1 MKQLILFT
9 AALFITISHFFS
21 QTTVTYN
28 FTGGVQNF
36 VVPPCVTSLS
46 VTVAGADG
54 GGALGGNGAIVTSTF
69 AVTPG
74 QTIGMIV
81 GGSGGSPGG
90 GYNGGGSGYAST
102 DGNTSYNSSSGG
114 GATNLTINGVNYII
128 AAGGGGA
135 GGGSGIV
142 AGGAGGCATG
152 VTGSSTFGGGA
163 TGGTQV
169 SGGIGG
175 TPWAATPPGGQNG
188 SLGQGGNG
196 GLWQTAS
203 GGGGGGGYYGG
214 GGGGND
220 GCCTGA
226 NGGGGGGGGSSLVP
240 AGAGCTQGSNN
251 GPGYVTITYTTAT
264 VVPTFT
270 QLGPYCQC
278 AAPGVLPTTS
288 LNGISGTWSPATIS
302 TATAGTT
309 TYTFTPNPGQCGTPT
324 TMNITVNPV
333 SVTMPANGAATVACP
348 ANTNTAPTPPTVI
361 DNCGR
366 TLTVSA
372 PVISAIPACAGTRTY
387 TYTYTNACGTTYPWT
402 YTYTVSPPIVT
413 MPANGAA
420 TVACPANTNTAPTT
434 PTVLDNCGRTL
445 TVSAPVIS
453 AIPTC
458 TGTRTYTYTYTACN
472 GATFPWTFTYTVSPP
487 IVTMPANGAAT
498 VACPANTNTAPT
510 PPTVL
515 DNCGRTLTVSAPVI
529 SAIPTCAGT
538 RTYSYTYTACNGT
551 TFPWTFTYTVSPPIV
566 TMPANGAATVA
577 CPANTNTAPTPP
589 TVLDNC
595 GRTLTVSAPV
605 ISAIPTC
612 AGTRTYTYTYT
623 ACNGTTFPW
632 TFTYTVSP
640 PVVTMPA
647 NGATTVACPTNTDTA
662 PTPPTVL
669 DNCGRTLTVSAPV
682 ISAIPT
688 CAGTRTYTYTY
699 TACNGT
705 TFPWTFTYTVSP
717 PIVTMPANGIATVAC
732 PTNTDTA
739 PTPPT
744 VLDNCGRTLTVSAPV
759 ISAIPACAGTRTYT
773 YTYTACNGT
782 TFPWT
787 YTYTVSPP
795 APVTMPANGA
805 STVACASAATAPT
818 APTVT
823 DNCGRTLT
831 VSAPVISPDP
841 ACAGTKTYTYT
852 YSDCAGVTYTW
863 VYTYTISAPVVVM
876 PANGSSTVACP
887 TAATAPTAPTVTD
900 NCGRTLTVSAPVVSP
915 DPACAGTKTYTY
927 TYSDCAGVTYT
938 WMYTY
943 TISAPVVVMPANGS
957 STVACPTA
965 ATAPTAPTVTDNCGR
980 TLTVSAP
987 VVSPDPACT
996 GTKTYTYTYSDCAGV
1011 TYSWVYTYTI
1021 SAPVVVMP
1029 ANGSSTVVCPTA
1041 ATAPTAP
1048 TVTDNCGRT
1057 LTVSAPVISPD
1068 PACAGTKTYTYTYT
1082 DCAGVTYSWVYTY
1095 TISAPVVV
1103 MPANGVSTVSC
1114 TDQFIVPTAPAV
1126 VDNCG
1131 RNLTVSAPVISPDPP
1146 CGGTKTYTY
1155 TFTDCSGTNYTW
1167 VYTYTYIDNIPPT
1180 ASNPADISVPGGPA
1194 PAPDPLVVTDE
1205 ADNCGTPTV
1214 AWVND
1219 LSDGGSCPETIIRTY
1234 SVTDACGN
1242 QILVTQTVTIGD
1254 PINPTASNPDPIT
1267 VECIGDVP
1275 APNPA
1280 VVIDAADNSGAPI
1293 VTWESD
1299 VSDNNTCPET
1309 ITRTYRV
1316 TDPCANFIFVTQT
1329 ITIQDITAPVFAAP
1343 PAAIT
1348 VACAADVPAM
1358 INLGYTDNCD
1368 PAGSVTGTD
1377 VSDGNTCPETITR
1390 TWTYSDACGNPAT
1403 TSQIITV
1410 HDLVAPV
1417 FAAPPAA
1424 ITVACT
1430 ADVPAMINLGYTDNC
1445 DPAGT
1450 VTGTDVSDGNTCP
1463 ETITRTWTYTDACG
1477 NVATTSQTITVH
1489 DLVAPVFAA
1498 APAAITVECL
1508 ADVPAMTNLGYTDNC
1523 DPAGSVTGTDGALIG
1538 GACGGTITRTWSVTD
1553 ACGNTSTTTQTI
1565 TVDDT
1570 TPPTASN
1577 PATTTVPGG
1586 PAPAVDPAV
1595 VIDEADNC
1603 TATPVVAFVSE
1614 STDGA
1619 ACPETITRIYSV
1631 TDDCGNTINV
1641 THTILITDPIDPTA
1655 SNPLPITVECI
1666 GDVPAPDPTVVTDE
1680 ADNNGIPVVTWES
1693 DVSDNNTCPE
1703 TITRTYRVTDVCSN
1717 FIFVTQTITVNDI
1730 TAPVGIAPDPIT
1742 VECITEVPAANTALV
1757 TGVSDNCT
1765 AAPLVAFVSDVSN
1778 GATCPE
1784 VITRTYSITDDCGN
1798 STNVTQLITID
1809 DTTPPVGTAPA
1820 AITVEC
1826 IGDVPAANIATV
1838 TGVSDNCTAAPVVA
1852 FVDDVSDGATCPQ
1865 VITRTYSITDNCGN
1879 VTTVT
1884 QTITVDDTTPP
1895 TASNPAT
1902 TTVPGGPAPA
1912 VDPAVVID
1920 EADNC
1925 TAAPIVAFV
1934 SESSDG
1940 QPCPET
1946 ITRIYSVTDDC
1957 GNTINVT
1964 HTILIT
1970 DPIDPTAS
1978 NPLPITVECI
1988 GDVPAPDPTV
1998 VTDEA
2003 DNNGIPVVTWESD
2016 VSDNNTCPETIT
2028 RTYRV
2033 TDVCS
2038 NFIFVTQTITVN
2050 DITAPVGVAPDPI
2063 TVECITEVP
2072 AANTALVTGVSDNCT
2087 AAPLVE
2093 FVSDVSNG
2101 ATCPEVITRTYS
2113 ITDDCG
2119 NSTNVTQLITI
2130 DDTTPPVGTAPAAIT
2145 VECIGDVPAA
2155 NIATVTGVSDNCTA
2169 APVVAFVDDVSDGA
2183 TCPQVIT
2190 RTYSITDNCGNV
2202 TTVTQTITVDDT
2214 TPPTASNPATTTVP
2228 GGPAPAVDP
2237 AVVIDEADN
2246 CTAAP
2251 IVAFVSES
2259 SDGQPCPETITRIY
2273 SVTDDCGNTI
2283 NVTHTILITDPID
2296 PTASNP
2302 LPITV
2307 ECIGDVP
2314 APDPTVVTDEAD
2326 NNGIPVVTW
2335 ESDVSDN
2342 NTCPETITR
2351 TYRVT
2356 DVCSNFIFVTQTITV
2371 NDITAP
2377 VGVAPDPIT
2386 VECITEVPAA
2396 NTALVTGVSDNCTA
2410 APLVEFVS
2418 DVSNGATCPE
2428 VITRTYSITD
2438 DCGNS
2443 TNVTQLIT
2451 IDDTTPPVG
2460 TAPAAITVECIG
2472 DVPAANIATVTGVSD
2487 NCTAAPVVAFV
2498 NDVSDGATCPQVITR
2513 TYSITDDCGNVT
2525 TVTQTIT
2532 VDDTTPP
2539 TASNPATTTVPGGP
2553 APAVDPAVVIDEA
2566 DNCTAAPI
2574 VAFVSE
2580 SSDGQPCPETITRI
2594 YSVTDDCG
2602 NTINVTHTILIT
2614 DPIDPTASNPLPIT
2628 VECIGDVPAPD
2639 PTVVTDEADN
2649 NGVPVVTWESDV
2661 SDNNT
2666 CPETITRTYRVTDV
2680 CDNFIFVTQTITVND
2695 ITAPVGVAP
2704 GPITVECITEVPAAN
2719 TALVTGVSDNCTAA
2733 PLVEFVSDVSN
2744 GATCPEV
2751 ITRTYSIT
2759 DDCGNSTNVTQLI
2772 TIDDTTPPVGTAPA
2786 AITVE
2791 CIGDVPAANIATVT
2805 GVSDNCTAAP
2815 VVAFVNDVS
2824 DGATCPQVITRT
2836 YSITDDCGNV
2846 TTVTQTITVDDTTPP
2861 TASNPLGITVELI
2874 SQVPAP
2880 NVAVVTDEADNCTA
2894 VPVVAWIND
2903 VSNGGTCP
2911 EIITRTYSVTD
2922 DCGNSITVQ
2931 QLITVSDITLPTASN
2946 PTTVNVECIGDVPAP
2961 NIAVVTDPADNS
2973 GSTTVAWLND
2983 VSDGNSCPETITR
2996 TYSVSDDCN
3005 NTITVQQTIIVND
3018 VTPPTA
3024 TAPAAVTVECIE
3036 DVPPVPLSAAT
3047 LITDATDN
3055 CTAIPTIDWVSDVS
3069 NGNTCPEVITR
3080 TYRVMDD
3087 CGNQTLLTQ
3096 QITILDVTAPTASNP
3111 APINV
3116 ECIFDVPLP
3125 NPAVVIDEDDN
3136 CSIIPIVT
3144 WVNDVSNGN
3153 SCPEVITRTYAVTDA
3168 CGNQTLVTQTIT
3180 INDVTN
3186 PTASNPAPISVVS
3199 AATVP
3204 APDPSVV
3211 LDEADN
3217 CAANPVVAWVSDV
3230 SDGNVCNNE
3239 QITRTY
3245 SVTDDCGNSITVTQI
3260 ITITAIYPTVDA
3272 GPNQTLCEAQSAT
3285 VNATFTPPTTV
3296 ISWNNGILNN
3306 VPFTPSVGTTTYTVT
3321 ANNYECISTD
3331 QLTILVHPLPVVGL
3345 VPDENMGCQPLEVE
3359 FTNLSSSAAGL
3370 ISCTWNLGD
3379 GTVINGCNGF
3389 SHTYEGAGFF
3399 DVTLTT
3405 TDGNGCTNSATF
3417 DNLIYVE
3424 PYPIADF
3431 TASNYNLNNLL
3442 TNTEVDFTNNSVGAS
3457 TYFWSFGDDA
3467 YSTQVN
3473 PSHIYDTEFAENF
3486 SVMLVAYSALGCPD
3500 TTYQN
3505 FTVTEE
3511 LIYYVPNTFTP
3522 DGNAFNN
3529 TFQPVFTS
3537 GFDPFDF
3544 NLYIFNRW
3552 GEIIFESH
3560 DATVGWDGT
3569 YNGELM
3575 QDGTYTWKIDF
3586 KSRVNDKK
3594 YQAVGH
3600 VNLLR

>member
-1 MKQLILFT
+1 MKHFILFT
-9 AALFITISHFFS
+9 TALFITISHLFS

-54 GGALGGNGAIVTSTF
+54 GGALGGNGAIVTATF

-196 GLWQTAS
+196 GLWGTAS

-288 LNGISGTWSPATIS
+288 LNGITGTWSPATIS

-309 TYTFTPNPGQCGTPT
+309 TYTFTPNAGQCGTPT

-348 ANTNTAPTPPTVI
+348 ANTNTAPTPPTVL

-372 PVISAIPACAGTRTY
+372 PVVSAIPACTGTRTY

-402 YTYTVSPPIVT
+402 YTYTVSPPNVT

-472 GATFPWTFTYTVSPP
+472 GTTFPWTFTYTVSPPIVTMPVNGAATVACPANTNTAPTAPTVLDNCGRTLTVSAPVVSAIPTCAGTRTYTYTYTACNGTTFPWTFTYTVSPP
-487 IVTMPANGAAT
+487 IVTMPANGTAT

-515 DNCGRTLTVSAPVI
+515 DNCGRTLTVSAPVV

-538 RTYSYTYTACNGT
+538 RTYTYTYTACNGA

-566 TMPANGAATVA
+566 SMPANGSSTVACPANTNTSPTPPTVLDNCGRTLTVSAPAISAIPTCAGTRTYTYTYTACNGASFSWTFTYTVSPPIVSVPANGSSTVA

-623 ACNGTTFPW
+623 ACDGTTFPW
-632 TFTYTVSP
+632 V
-640 PVVTMPA
+640 
-647 NGATTVACPTNTDTA
+647 
-662 PTPPTVL
+662 
-669 DNCGRTLTVSAPV
+669 
-682 ISAIPT
+682 
-688 CAGTRTYTYTY
+688 YTY
-699 TACNGT
+699 N
-705 TFPWTFTYTVSP
+705 
-717 PIVTMPANGIATVAC
+717 
-732 PTNTDTA
+732 
-739 PTPPT
+739 
-744 VLDNCGRTLTVSAPV
+744 
-759 ISAIPACAGTRTYT
+759 
-773 YTYTACNGT
+773 
-782 TFPWT
+782 
-787 YTYTVSPP
+787 VSPP
-795 APVTMPANGA
+795 APV
-805 STVACASAATAPT
+805 
-818 APTVT
+818 
-823 DNCGRTLT
+823 
-831 VSAPVISPDP
+831 
-841 ACAGTKTYTYT
+841 
-852 YSDCAGVTYTW
+852 
-863 VYTYTISAPVVVM
+863 VM
-876 PANGSSTVACP
+876 PTNGSSAVPCAA
-887 TAATAPTAPTVTD
+887 AATAPTAPTVTD

-927 TYSDCAGVTYT
+927 TYTDCAGTTYP
-938 WMYTY
+938 WVYTY
-943 TISAPVVVMPANGS
+943 TISAPIVVMPANGS
-957 STVACPTA
+957 STVACASA

-987 VVSPDPACT
+987 VVSPDPACA
-996 GTKTYTYTYSDCAGV
+996 GTKTYTYTYTDCAGT
-1011 TYSWVYTYTI
+1011 TYPWVYTYMI
-1021 SAPVVVMP
+1021 SAPIVVMP
-1029 ANGSSTVVCPTA
+1029 ANGSSTVACASA

-1057 LTVSAPVISPD
+1057 LTVSAPVVSPD
-1068 PACAGTKTYTYTYT
+1068 PVCVGTKTYTYTYTDCAGTTYPWVYTYTISAPIVVMPANEGSTVTCSDQFINPTTPSVTDNCGRTLVVSAPVISADPPCGGTKTYTYTYT
-1082 DCAGVTYSWVYTY
+1082 DCAGVNYSWVYTY
-1095 TISAPVVV
+1095 TF
-1103 MPANGVSTVSC
+1103 N
-1114 TDQFIVPTAPAV
+1114 
-1126 VDNCG
+1126 
-1131 RNLTVSAPVISPDPP
+1131 
-1146 CGGTKTYTY
+1146 
-1155 TFTDCSGTNYTW
+1155 
-1167 VYTYTYIDNIPPT
+1167 DNIFPT
-1180 ASNPADISVPGGPA
+1180 ASNPADISVPGGAA
-1194 PAPDPLVVTDE
+1194 PAPDPSVVTDE

-1214 AWVND
+1214 AWVSD
-1219 LSDGGSCPETIIRTY
+1219 LSDGGFCPETITRTY

-1242 QILVTQTVTIGD
+1242 QITVTQIITIGD
-1254 PINPTASNPDPIT
+1254 PINPTASNPDPIA
-1267 VECIGDVP
+1267 VECIANVP

-1280 VVIDAADNSGAPI
+1280 VVIDAADNSGTPI

-1343 PAAIT
+1343 PTAIT

-1368 PAGSVTGTD
+1368 PAGSV
-1377 VSDGNTCPETITR
+1377 P
-1390 TWTYSDACGNPAT
+1390 
-1403 TSQIITV
+1403 
-1410 HDLVAPV
+1410 
-1417 FAAPPAA
+1417 
-1424 ITVACT
+1424 
-1430 ADVPAMINLGYTDNC
+1430 
-1445 DPAGT
+1445 
-1450 VTGTDVSDGNTCP
+1450 GTDVSDGNTCP

-1477 NVATTSQTITVH
+1477 NPATTSQIITVHDLVAPVFATPPAAITVACAADVPTMINLGYTDNCDPAGTVTGSDTSDGNTCPETITRTWTFTDACGNIATTSQTITVH

-1523 DPAGSVTGTDGALIG
+1523 DPAGSVAGTDGAIIG
-1538 GACGGTITRTWSVTD
+1538 GACGGTITRTWTITD

-1603 TATPVVAFVSE
+1603 TAAPIVAFVSE
-1614 STDGA
+1614 SSDGA

-1680 ADNNGIPVVTWES
+1680 ADNNGVPVVTWES

-1703 TITRTYRVTDVCSN
+1703 TITRTYRVTDPCANFILVTQTITVQDITAPVFAAPPTAITVACAADVPAMINLGYTDNCDPAGSVPGTDVSDGNTCPETITRTWTYTDACGNPATTSQIITVHDLVAPVFATPPAAITVACAADVPTMINLGYTDNCDLAGTVTGSDASDGNTCPETITRTWTFTDACGNIATTSQTITVHDLVAPVFAAAPAAITVECLADVPAMTNLGYTDNCDPAGSVAGTDGAIIGGACGGTITRTWTITDACGNTSTTTQTITVDDTTPPTASNPATTTVPGGPAPAVDPAVVIDEADNCTAAPIVAFVSESSDGAACPETITRIYSVTDDCGNTINVTHTILITDPIDPTASNPAPITVECISDVPTPDPIVVIDEADNNGTPIVTWESDVSDNNTCPETITRTYRVTDVCGN

-1730 TAPVGIAPDPIT
+1730 TAPVGVAPGPIT
-1742 VECITEVPAANTALV
+1742 VECITEVPAANTTLV

-1765 AAPLVAFVSDVSN
+1765 AAPLVAHVSDVSN

-1826 IGDVPAANIATV
+1826 IGDVPLANIATV

-1852 FVDDVSDGATCPQ
+1852 FVNDVSDGATCPQ
-1865 VITRTYSITDNCGN
+1865 VITRTYSITDDCGN
-1879 VTTVT
+1879 ATTVT

-1988 GDVPAPDPTV
+1988 GDVPAPDP
-1998 VTDEA
+1998 
-2003 DNNGIPVVTWESD
+2003 N
-2016 VSDNNTCPETIT
+2016 
-2028 RTYRV
+2028 
-2033 TDVCS
+2033 
-2038 NFIFVTQTITVN
+2038 
-2050 DITAPVGVAPDPI
+2050 
-2063 TVECITEVP
+2063 
-2072 AANTALVTGVSDNCT
+2072 
-2087 AAPLVE
+2087 
-2093 FVSDVSNG
+2093 
-2101 ATCPEVITRTYS
+2101 
-2113 ITDDCG
+2113 
-2119 NSTNVTQLITI
+2119 
-2130 DDTTPPVGTAPAAIT
+2130 
-2145 VECIGDVPAA
+2145 
-2155 NIATVTGVSDNCTA
+2155 
-2169 APVVAFVDDVSDGA
+2169 
-2183 TCPQVIT
+2183 
-2190 RTYSITDNCGNV
+2190 
-2202 TTVTQTITVDDT
+2202 
-2214 TPPTASNPATTTVP
+2214 
-2228 GGPAPAVDP
+2228 
-2237 AVVIDEADN
+2237 
-2246 CTAAP
+2246 
-2251 IVAFVSES
+2251 
-2259 SDGQPCPETITRIY
+2259 
-2273 SVTDDCGNTI
+2273 
-2283 NVTHTILITDPID
+2283 
-2296 PTASNP
+2296 
-2302 LPITV
+2302 
-2307 ECIGDVP
+2307 
-2314 APDPTVVTDEAD
+2314 
-2326 NNGIPVVTW
+2326 
-2335 ESDVSDN
+2335 
-2342 NTCPETITR
+2342 
-2351 TYRVT
+2351 
-2356 DVCSNFIFVTQTITV
+2356 
-2371 NDITAP
+2371 
-2377 VGVAPDPIT
+2377 
-2386 VECITEVPAA
+2386 
-2396 NTALVTGVSDNCTA
+2396 
-2410 APLVEFVS
+2410 
-2418 DVSNGATCPE
+2418 
-2428 VITRTYSITD
+2428 
-2438 DCGNS
+2438 
-2443 TNVTQLIT
+2443 
-2451 IDDTTPPVG
+2451 
-2460 TAPAAITVECIG
+2460 
-2472 DVPAANIATVTGVSD
+2472 
-2487 NCTAAPVVAFV
+2487 
-2498 NDVSDGATCPQVITR
+2498 
-2513 TYSITDDCGNVT
+2513 
-2525 TVTQTIT
+2525 
-2532 VDDTTPP
+2532 
-2539 TASNPATTTVPGGP
+2539 
-2553 APAVDPAVVIDEA
+2553 
-2566 DNCTAAPI
+2566 
-2574 VAFVSE
+2574 
-2580 SSDGQPCPETITRI
+2580 
-2594 YSVTDDCG
+2594 
-2602 NTINVTHTILIT
+2602 
-2614 DPIDPTASNPLPIT
+2614 
-2628 VECIGDVPAPD
+2628 
-2639 PTVVTDEADN
+2639 VVTDEADN

-2704 GPITVECITEVPAAN
+2704 GPITVECVTEVPAAN
-2719 TALVTGVSDNCTAA
+2719 TTLVTGVSDNCTAV
-2733 PLVEFVSDVSN
+2733 PLVAHVSDVSN

-2772 TIDDTTPPVGTAPA
+2772 TIDDTTPPIGTAPA

-2805 GVSDNCTAAP
+2805 GVSDNCTAVP

-2824 DGATCPQVITRT
+2824 DGVTCPQVITRT
-2836 YSITDDCGNV
+2836 YSITDDCGNA

-2903 VSNGGTCP
+2903 VSNGGSCP

-2931 QLITVSDITLPTASN
+2931 QLITISDITLPTASN
-2946 PTTVNVECIGDVPAP
+2946 PATVTIECIADVPAP

-2973 GSTTVAWLND
+2973 GSTTVAWVND

-2996 TYSVSDDCN
+2996 TYSVSDNCA

-3018 VTPPTA
+3018 ITAPTA
-3024 TAPAAVTVECIE
+3024 TAPAPVTVECIE

-3055 CTAIPTIDWVSDVS
+3055 CTDIPTVDWVSDIS
-3069 NGNTCPEVITR
+3069 NGNTCPEIITR

-3096 QITILDVTAPTASNP
+3096 QITILDLTAPTASNP

-3168 CGNQTLVTQTIT
+3168 CGNQTVVTQTIT

-3217 CAANPVVAWVSDV
+3217 CTANPVVAWVSDV

-3272 GPNQTLCEAQSAT
+3272 GPNQTLCEAQSTT
-3285 VNATFTPPTTV
+3285 VNATFTPATTV

-3331 QLTILVHPLPVVGL
+3331 QLSILVHPLPVVGL
-3345 VPDENMGCQPLEVE
+3345 MPDENMGCQPLDIE

-3370 ISCTWNLGD
+3370 ISCTWNMGD
-3379 GTVINGCNGF
+3379 GTIINGCNGPN
-3389 SHTYEGAGFF
+3389 HTYQAAGFF

-3457 TYFWSFGDDA
+3457 TYFWNFGDNA

-3500 TTYQN
+3500 TTYQH

-3537 GFDPFDF
+3537 GFDAFDF

-3569 YNGELM
+3569 YNGELV